1 MLRLARLDLRRGPNL
16 LLQDVTLQ
24 VHAGQKVGVT
34 GANGSGKS
42 SLFSLLLG
50 EIGADSGECEVPAN
64 WVIAHVEQQTP
75 SGSCAAIEYVLDGD
89 RELRR
94 IEHELATAQHEANDA
109 AIASL
114 HARLDAADGYTARS
128 RGARLLH
135 GLGFAAADIERPV
148 DAFSGGWRMRLAL
161 AKALMCRS
169 DLLLLDEPT
178 NHLDLDAVIWLEGW
192 LRGYPGTL
200 LLISHDRDFLDSVAE
215 NIVHLERGQAT
226 LYPGNYSA
234 FERIRAERLAHQQS
248 QFEKQQ
254 RDIAHIRS
262 YVDRFR
268 AKKDK
273 ARQAQSRLKALQRM
287 ELIAPAH
294 VDSPFRFRMRQPEK
308 IPSPLLRLDNVA
320 AGYGDKAVIAAV
332 RCDLVPGDR
341 IGLLGANGAGKS
353 TLIKLLAGVLAPLQG
368 EFEAARDLRAGYFA
382 QHQVDQLEPGSSP
395 LEHLVRIDP
404 AAREAELRGFLGGFG
419 FSAEKALMPTG
430 PFSGGEK
437 SRLALALLVYQ
448 RPNLLLLDEPTN
460 HLDLEMRQALAVAL
474 QDFSG
479 AMVIVSHD
487 RHLLRVTTDQLW
499 LVSDGRVTGFEES
512 LDDYP
517 VWLARRARG
526 EGADAAASVA
536 ESGAAAR
543 KQRRRDEA
551 EIRKKLSPLRQ
562 RMEKAETALS
572 ELQAEETDLIG
583 KLSETGLYDAPDKS
597 ELHALLARQRE
608 VKHALSLQ
616 EEEWLAACEALEQ
629 LESTQR

>member
-1 MLRLARLDLRRGPNL
+1 
-16 LLQDVTLQ
+16 
-24 VHAGQKVGVT
+24 
-34 GANGSGKS
+34 
-42 SLFSLLLG
+42 
-50 EIGADSGECEVPAN
+50 
-64 WVIAHVEQQTP
+64 
-75 SGSCAAIEYVLDGD
+75 
-89 RELRR
+89 
-94 IEHELATAQHEANDA
+94 
-109 AIASL
+109 
-114 HARLDAADGYTARS
+114 
-128 RGARLLH
+128 
-135 GLGFAAADIERPV
+135 
-148 DAFSGGWRMRLAL
+148 
-161 AKALMCRS
+161 
-169 DLLLLDEPT
+169 
-178 NHLDLDAVIWLEGW
+178 
-192 LRGYPGTL
+192 
-200 LLISHDRDFLDSVAE
+200 
-215 NIVHLERGQAT
+215 
-226 LYPGNYSA
+226 
-234 FERIRAERLAHQQS
+234 
-248 QFEKQQ
+248 
-254 RDIAHIRS
+254 
-262 YVDRFR
+262 
-268 AKKDK
+268 
-273 ARQAQSRLKALQRM
+273 
-287 ELIAPAH
+287 
-294 VDSPFRFRMRQPEK
+294 MRQPEK

>member
-1 MLRLARLDLRRGPNL
+1 MSSSKRR
-16 LLQDVTLQ
+16 
-24 VHAGQKVGVT
+24 
-34 GANGSGKS
+34 
-42 SLFSLLLG
+42 
-50 EIGADSGECEVPAN
+50 
-64 WVIAHVEQQTP
+64 QTP
-75 SGSCAAIEYVLDGD
+75 SGLRAAIEYVLDGD
-89 RELRR
+89 SELRR
-94 IEHELATAQHEANDA
+94 IENELAAAQEGAGDSV
-109 AIASL
+109 IASL
-114 HARLDAADGYTARS
+114 HAQLDAADGYTARS

-135 GLGFAAADIERPV
+135 GLGFTAADIERPV
-148 DAFSGGWRMRLAL
+148 DAFSGGWRMRLGL

-192 LRGYPGTL
+192 LRAYPGTL

-215 NIVHLERGQAT
+215 NIVHLERGHVT

-294 VDSPFRFRMRQPEK
+294 VDSPFRFRMRAPEK

-320 AGYGDKAVIAAV
+320 AGYGTKTVIESV

-353 TLIKLLAGVLAPLQG
+353 TLIKLLAGVLAPLGG
-368 EFEAARDLRAGYFA
+368 EY
-382 QHQVDQLEPGSSP
+382 EPSP
-395 LEHLVRIDP
+395 LEHLTRIDP
-404 AAREAELRGFLGGFG
+404 KAKEAELRGFLGGFG
-419 FSAEKALMPTG
+419 FSAEKALLPTA

-487 RHLLRVTTDQLW
+487 RHLLRVSTDQLW
-499 LVSDGRVTGFEES
+499 LVSDARVSEFKQS

-517 VWLARRARG
+517 AWLAQRARG
-526 EGADAAASVA
+526 EGADGDTSAAAN
-536 ESGAAAR
+536 AAATR
-543 KQRRRDEA
+543 KKRRREEA
-551 EIRKKLSPLRQ
+551 EIRKKLSPLR
-562 RMEKAETALS
+562 RRLEKAEAALA
-572 ELQAEETDLIG
+572 ELHAQESDLTL
-583 KLSETGLYDAPDKS
+583 KLGDAGIYNAADKS
-597 ELHALLARQRE
+597 ELRALLETQRN
-608 VKHALSLQ
+608 VKRALCAQ
-616 EEEWLAACEALEQ
+616 EEEWMAACEALEA
-629 LESTQR
+629 LESAQE